1 MSDVLRSTTFQLEFQ
16 GQDGITGIK
25 QFTRAV
31 TDADKVVEELS
42 STMGENVQVTYS
54 NVRSKQE
61 LTAEARAL
69 VGQIER
75 TNSKVKE
82 LTSLYQH
89 QIGLI
94 GKTAQE
100 QEVLN
105 AMYKLGSSAT
115 QQQKQQLTDLIGV
128 YQQLSELENIASKVR
143 ESVSAYEEKASALKR
158 TNNEQEIYIALSKLG
173 ANATQLEIE
182 AVRNAVIAY
191 QNLAEANKSQQEAKR
206 TEQAVESLIAEYARL
221 NNMIG
226 RTAAEQAALNAV
238 YRLGS
243 NATEEQKKKV
253 AEVAYNYGLA
263 AQKAQETSE
272 SFRGLRGISQQLGW
286 QLQDVAVQAQLGTSA
301 FVIFSQQGSQLA
313 AAFGPTG
320 ALVGA
325 VIAVAGAIGGA
336 LVNSMGVAGE
346 EIDKL
351 IQKVDKLGKATK
363 ELAAIELRKKI
374 QDDQKRLVELD
385 TLTRLGFLQDK
396 QRSGVEL
403 SERELKQLLEL
414 TSQREQLTDSITTQ
428 EGYLDTLTRSETEN
442 IEKSKKA
449 IEAQKD
455 LLKQYGLKIKFLSQS
470 DREQAKVTASIQ
482 LGEGATK
489 DMTDAVMASINAY
502 YDEKAAIKTKEKAQK
517 EAEKASK
524 KAATEAQRIV
534 KARERAFQAETL
546 SLIKQTE
553 TTEQEYN
560 RRKAIIDEYVKYEGR
575 DQRTD
580 QAYAALEQWRTDQLT
595 KETDKQIREFER
607 REKARRQIEKGQKKL
622 IPGVDDETSRYE
634 ANIRILTQQNSQI
647 EAETQRHIT
656 SLRQA
661 RDNGKMSETQYNLEV
676 QQAQANELS
685 EQQRINA
692 LKESEEERHTRAMED
707 LQTALYQAQLQSVA
721 SAAMVMS
728 STVDLMSTG
737 IEDVKA
743 KTAEMNAF
751 QKGMFIIM
759 QSIAAAEAF
768 INGITLGSKLA
779 AMFPLAAPAMI
790 TLGTSLGAAQAGA
803 IMGTTFAGTFDNG
816 GTIPAGQ
823 SGIVA
828 EYGDELVNGVMVKG
842 PARVTSREETAAM
855 MNNGG
860 GSVSIMIENRIDGAS
875 YREERIDENTVKI
888 IAEKVFNQNIDS
900 GVSSVLGNRNSKS
913 TKQLK
918 NNFGVKGKY

>member
-42 STMGENVQVTYS
+42 VTLGENVQVTYK
-54 NVRSKQE
+54 NVQSKQE

-69 VGQIER
+69 VSQIER
-75 TNSKVKE
+75 TNARVKD
-82 LTSLYQH
+82 LTSLYEH
-89 QIGLI
+89 QASMI

-105 AMYKLGSSAT
+105 A
-115 QQQKQQLTDLIGV
+115 
-128 YQQLSELENIASKVR
+128 
-143 ESVSAYEEKASALKR
+143 
-158 TNNEQEIYIALSKLG
+158 
-173 ANATQLEIE
+173 
-182 AVRNAVIAY
+182 
-191 QNLAEANKSQQEAKR
+191 
-206 TEQAVESLIAEYARL
+206 
-221 NNMIG
+221 
-226 RTAAEQAALNAV
+226 V
-238 YRLGS
+238 YRLGT
-243 NATEEQKKKV
+243 NATE
-253 AEVAYNYGLA
+253 
-263 AQKAQETSE
+263 AQKQQVTQLVQNYQTLRDGSNQTEG
-272 SFRGLRGISQQLGW
+272 SFRNLRGVSQQLGW

-385 TLTRLGFLQDK
+385 TLSQLGFLQDK

-442 IEKSKKA
+442 IEKTKKA
-449 IEAQKD
+449 REETEK
-455 LLKQYGLKIKFLSQS
+455 LLKSYGLKITLLGKT
-470 DREQAKVTASIQ
+470 DREQAR
-482 LGEGATK
+482 
-489 DMTDAVMASINAY
+489 INATTELGSDATDEQRKAVLAAIDTY
-502 YDEKAAIKTKEKAQK
+502 YNEHDALKAREKAIKDGEKAEK
-517 EAEKASK
+517 SAAAESK
-524 KAATEAQRIV
+524 RISQQ
-534 KARERAFQAETL
+534 RERAFQAETL

-553 TTEQEYN
+553 TTEEEYN

-580 QAYAALEQWRTDQLT
+580 QAYASLEQWRTDQLT

-634 ANIRILTQQNSQI
+634 ANVRVLTQQNSQI

-737 IEDVKA
+737 VDDVKA

-790 TLGTSLGAAQAGA
+790 ATGTALGAAQAGA

-823 SGIVA
+823 SGIVS

-860 GSVSIMIENRIDGAS
+860 GNVSILIENRIDGAS

-918 NNFGVKGKY
+918 SNFSVKGKY

>member
-42 STMGENVQVTYS
+42 TTLGENVQVTYK

-69 VGQIER
+69 VSQIER

-82 LTSLYQH
+82 LTSLYEH
-89 QIGLI
+89 QSSMI

-105 AMYKLGSSAT
+105 A
-115 QQQKQQLTDLIGV
+115 V
-128 YQQLSELENIASKVR
+128 YR
-143 ESVSAYEEKASALKR
+143 
-158 TNNEQEIYIALSKLG
+158 LG
-173 ANATQLEIE
+173 ANATEAQKQQVTQL
-182 AVRNAVIAY
+182 VQNY
-191 QNLAEANKSQQEAKR
+191 QTLR
-206 TEQAVESLIAEYARL
+206 D
-221 NNMIG
+221 
-226 RTAAEQAALNAV
+226 
-238 YRLGS
+238 GS
-243 NATEEQKKKV
+243 NQTE
-253 AEVAYNYGLA
+253 G
-263 AQKAQETSE
+263 
-272 SFRGLRGISQQLGW
+272 SFRNLRGISQQLGW

-351 IQKVDKLGKATK
+351 IEKVDKLGKATK
-363 ELAAIELRKKI
+363 ELAAIELRKTI

-385 TLTRLGFLQDK
+385 TLSRLGFLQDK

-403 SERELKQLLEL
+403 SERELKQLLQL
-414 TSQREQLTDSITTQ
+414 TSQREQLSDSIIKN
-428 EGYLDTLTRSETEN
+428 EGFLDTLTRSETEN
-442 IEKSKKA
+442 IEKTKKA
-449 IEAQKD
+449 REETEK
-455 LLKQYGLKIKFLSQS
+455 LLKSYGLKTTLLGKT
-470 DREQAKVTASIQ
+470 DREQAK
-482 LGEGATK
+482 
-489 DMTDAVMASINAY
+489 INATTELGSDATDEQRNSVLAAIDTY
-502 YDEKAAIKTKEKAQK
+502 YNEHDALKAREKAIKDAEKAEKAAA
-517 EAEKASK
+517 AESK
-524 KAATEAQRIV
+524 RISQQ
-534 KARERAFQAETL
+534 RERAFQAETL

-553 TTEQEYN
+553 TVDEEYS
-560 RRKAIIDEYVKYEGR
+560 RRKAIIDDYVKHEGT

-580 QAYAALEQWRTDQLT
+580 QAYAALEQWKTNALT
-595 KETDKQIREFER
+595 EEYKKREAVRKQIENAQRKQSGREDPTGFENDLF
-607 REKARRQIEKGQKKL
+607 ARNLKTLSDQKKL
-622 IPGVDDETSRYE
+622 IGESELTERQ
-634 ANIRILTQQNSQI
+634 RIDALI
-647 EAETQRHIT
+647 EAET
-656 SLRQA
+656 
-661 RDNGKMSETQYNLEV
+661 
-676 QQAQANELS
+676 
-685 EQQRINA
+685 
-692 LKESEEERHTRAMED
+692 ERHVSRLGEITNTQ
-707 LQTALYQAQLQSVA
+707 LTGQLQNYATFTGALGNVFGQLQQMAEEGSKEAAALFYINQAIALADTIVNTELAATKALGQLGVFGIPASTIIRATGYA
-721 SAAMVMS
+721 SA
-728 STVDLMSTG
+728 G
-737 IEDVKA
+737 I
-743 KTAEMNAF
+743 
-751 QKGMFIIM
+751 
-759 QSIAAAEAF
+759 IAGQT
-768 INGITLGSKLA
+768 I
-779 AMFPLAAPAMI
+779 
-790 TLGTSLGAAQAGA
+790 AGA
-803 IMGTTFAGTFDNG
+803 YDKG
-816 GTIPAGQ
+816 GVIPAGQ

-860 GSVSIMIENRIDGAS
+860 GSVSILIENRIDGAS

-918 NNFGVKGKY
+918 SNFSVKGKY

>member
-42 STMGENVQVTYS
+42 ATLGENVQVTYK
-54 NVRSKQE
+54 NVQSKQE

-69 VGQIER
+69 VSQIER

-82 LTSLYQH
+82 LTSLYEH
-89 QIGLI
+89 QSSMI

-105 AMYKLGSSAT
+105 A
-115 QQQKQQLTDLIGV
+115 V
-128 YQQLSELENIASKVR
+128 YR
-143 ESVSAYEEKASALKR
+143 
-158 TNNEQEIYIALSKLG
+158 LG
-173 ANATQLEIE
+173 ANATEAQKQQVTQL
-182 AVRNAVIAY
+182 VQNY
-191 QNLAEANKSQQEAKR
+191 QTLR
-206 TEQAVESLIAEYARL
+206 D
-221 NNMIG
+221 
-226 RTAAEQAALNAV
+226 
-238 YRLGS
+238 GS
-243 NATEEQKKKV
+243 NQTE
-253 AEVAYNYGLA
+253 G
-263 AQKAQETSE
+263 
-272 SFRGLRGISQQLGW
+272 SFRNLRGISQQLGW

-351 IQKVDKLGKATK
+351 IEKVDKLGKATK

-374 QDDQKRLVELD
+374 QDDQKKLVELD
-385 TLTRLGFLQDK
+385 TLSRLGFLQDK

-403 SERELKQLLEL
+403 SERELKQLLQL
-414 TSQREQLTDSITTQ
+414 TSQREQLSDSIIKN
-428 EGYLDTLTRSETEN
+428 EGFLDTLTRSETEN
-442 IEKSKKA
+442 IEKTKKA
-449 IEAQKD
+449 REEYDRLIKTYDLKLKTVGKSKEEEAVITALTQLGTEATKEQREETERIIRAYYKEYD
-455 LLKQYGLKIKFLSQS
+455 AAEKIKQ
-470 DREQAKVTASIQ
+470 QK
-482 LGEGATK
+482 K
-489 DMTDAVMASINAY
+489 D
-502 YDEKAAIKTKEKAQK
+502 
-517 EAEKASK
+517 AEKASK
-524 KAATEAQRIV
+524 RAIKDAQNVV

-553 TTEQEYN
+553 TVDQEYN
-560 RRKAIIDEYVKYEGR
+560 RRKAIIDEYVKYEGT

-580 QAYAALEQWRTDQLT
+580 QAYAALEQWKTNALT
-595 KETDKQIREFER
+595 EEYKKREAVRKQIENAQRKQSGREDPTGFENDLF
-607 REKARRQIEKGQKKL
+607 ARNLKTLSDQKKL
-622 IPGVDDETSRYE
+622 IGESELTERQ
-634 ANIRILTQQNSQI
+634 RIDALI
-647 EAETQRHIT
+647 EAET
-656 SLRQA
+656 
-661 RDNGKMSETQYNLEV
+661 
-676 QQAQANELS
+676 
-685 EQQRINA
+685 
-692 LKESEEERHTRAMED
+692 ERHVSRLGEITNTQ
-707 LQTALYQAQLQSVA
+707 LTGQLQNYATFTGALGNVFGQLQQMAEEGSKEAAALFYINQAIALADTIVNTELAATKALGQLGVFGIPASTIIRATGYA
-721 SAAMVMS
+721 SA
-728 STVDLMSTG
+728 G
-737 IEDVKA
+737 I
-743 KTAEMNAF
+743 
-751 QKGMFIIM
+751 
-759 QSIAAAEAF
+759 IAGQT
-768 INGITLGSKLA
+768 I
-779 AMFPLAAPAMI
+779 
-790 TLGTSLGAAQAGA
+790 AGA
-803 IMGTTFAGTFDNG
+803 YDKG
-816 GTIPAGQ
+816 GVIPAGQ

-860 GSVSIMIENRIDGAS
+860 GSVSILIENRIDGAS

-918 NNFGVKGKY
+918 NNFSVKGKY

>member
-1 MSDVLRSTTFQLEFQ
+1 MSDVLRSTTFQLEFK

-31 TDADKVVEELS
+31 NDADKTVEELS
-42 STMGENVQVTYS
+42 ATLGDNVEVTYKNVQ
-54 NVRSKQE
+54 SKQE

-69 VGQIER
+69 VSQMER
-75 TNSKVKE
+75 SAAKTKE
-82 LTSLYQH
+82 LTSLYEH
-89 QIGLI
+89 Q
-94 GKTAQE
+94 T
-100 QEVLN
+100 
-105 AMYKLGSSAT
+105 
-115 QQQKQQLTDLIGV
+115 
-128 YQQLSELENIASKVR
+128 NI
-143 ESVSAYEEKASALKR
+143 
-158 TNNEQEIYIALSKLG
+158 
-173 ANATQLEIE
+173 
-182 AVRNAVIAY
+182 
-191 QNLAEANKSQQEAKR
+191 
-206 TEQAVESLIAEYARL
+206 
-221 NNMIG
+221 IG
-226 RTAAEQAALNAV
+226 RTRAETEALNAV
-238 YRLGS
+238 HKLGA

-253 AEVAYNYGLA
+253 AEVAYSYGLA
-263 AQKAQETSE
+263 AQKAQETGE
-272 SFRGLRGISQQLGW
+272 SFRGLRGVSQQLGW
-286 QLQDVAVQAQLGTSA
+286 QLQDVAIQAQLGTSA

-320 ALVGA
+320 AMVGA

-374 QDDQKRLVELD
+374 QDDQKRLVEIE
-385 TLTRLGFLQDK
+385 TLSRLGFLQDK

-403 SERELKQLLEL
+403 SARELKQIIEL
-414 TSQREQLTDSITTQ
+414 TSQREQLIDSITTQ
-428 EGYLDTLTRSETEN
+428 EGHLDTLTRSETEN
-442 IEKSKKA
+442 IEKTKKA
-449 IEAQKD
+449 REETEK
-455 LLKQYGLKIKFLSQS
+455 LLKSYGLKTTLLGKT
-470 DREQAKVTASIQ
+470 DREQAK
-482 LGEGATK
+482 
-489 DMTDAVMASINAY
+489 INATTELGSDATDEQRKSVLAAIDTY
-502 YDEKAAIKTKEKAQK
+502 YNEHDALKAREKAIKDAEKAEKAAA
-517 EAEKASK
+517 AESK
-524 KAATEAQRIV
+524 RISQQ
-534 KARERAFQAETL
+534 RERAFQAETL

-553 TTEQEYN
+553 TTEEEYN
-560 RRKAIIDEYVKYEGR
+560 RRKAIIDEYVKYEGT
-575 DQRTD
+575 DKRTD

-707 LQTALYQAQLQSVA
+707 LQVALYQAQLQSVA

-728 STVDLMSTG
+728 STVDLMSNG
-737 IEDVKA
+737 VEDVKA

-790 TLGTSLGAAQAGA
+790 ATGTALGAANAGA

-816 GTIPAGQ
+816 GVIPAGQ

-855 MNNGG
+855 MNNGS
-860 GSVSIMIENRIDGAS
+860 GSVSILIENRIDGAS

-918 NNFGVKGKY
+918 SNFSVKGKY

>member
-42 STMGENVQVTYS
+42 TTLGENVQVTYK
-54 NVRSKQE
+54 NVQSKQE

-69 VGQIER
+69 VSQIER

-82 LTSLYQH
+82 LTSLYEH
-89 QIGLI
+89 QSSMI

-105 AMYKLGSSAT
+105 A
-115 QQQKQQLTDLIGV
+115 V
-128 YQQLSELENIASKVR
+128 YR
-143 ESVSAYEEKASALKR
+143 
-158 TNNEQEIYIALSKLG
+158 LG
-173 ANATQLEIE
+173 ANATE
-182 AVRNAVIAY
+182 
-191 QNLAEANKSQQEAKR
+191 
-206 TEQAVESLIAEYARL
+206 
-221 NNMIG
+221 
-226 RTAAEQAALNAV
+226 
-238 YRLGS
+238 
-243 NATEEQKKKV
+243 
-253 AEVAYNYGLA
+253 
-263 AQKAQETSE
+263 AQKQQVTQLVQNYQTLRDGSDQTGG
-272 SFRGLRGISQQLGW
+272 SFRNLRGISQQLGW

-351 IQKVDKLGKATK
+351 IEKVDKLGKATK

-374 QDDQKRLVELD
+374 QDDQKKLVELD

-449 IEAQKD
+449 IEAQKE
-455 LLKQYGLKIKFLSQS
+455 LLTQYGLKIKFLSQS
-470 DREQAKVTASIQ
+470 DREQAKVTASLQ

-489 DMTDAVMASINAY
+489 DMTDAVMASIDAY
-502 YDEKAAIKTKEKAQK
+502 YDEKAAIKAKEKAQK
-517 EAEKASK
+517 ESEKASK
-524 KAATEAQRIV
+524 KAAAEAQRVV

-553 TTEQEYN
+553 TTEEEYN

-575 DQRTD
+575 GQRTD

-595 KETDKQIREFER
+595 KETDKQIKEFQR
-607 REKARRQIEKGQKKL
+607 RETARQQIEKGQNTRL
-622 IPGVDDETSRYE
+622 SGVGGNLDNEKAKYE
-634 ANIRILTQQNSQI
+634 ANLRLLTNQNSQV
-647 EAETQRHIT
+647 ERELTRHLAALKTQ
-656 SLRQA
+656 
-661 RDNGKMSETQYNLEV
+661 RDNGKLTGDMYDMNV
-676 QQAQANELS
+676 QKANQDALAEQA
-685 EQQRINA
+685 RINA
-692 LKESEEERHTRAMED
+692 LKEGEEERHTKAMSD
-707 LQTALYQAQLQSVA
+707 FQLQIYSAQLQSIA
-721 SAAMVMS
+721 SAATIMS
-728 STVDLMSTG
+728 SITDLMSTG

-751 QKGMFIIM
+751 QKTMFLIS
-759 QSIAAAEAF
+759 QSIAAASAL
-768 INGITLGSKLA
+768 INGISLGSKLA
-779 AMFPLAAPAMI
+779 EMFPLAAPAMI

-816 GTIPAGQ
+816 GVIPAGQ

-860 GSVSIMIENRIDGAS
+860 GSVSILIENRIDGAT
-875 YREERIDENTVKI
+875 YREERIDKDTVKI
-888 IAEKVFNQNIDS
+888 IAESVFDKKIDS

-918 NNFGVKGKY
+918 NNFSVKGKY

>member
-25 QFTRAV
+25 QFTKAV

-42 STMGENVQVTYS
+42 ATMGENVQVTYS

-69 VGQIER
+69 VSQMER

-105 AMYKLGSSAT
+105 AMYKLGSAAT

-128 YQQLSELENIASKVR
+128 YQQLSELENVASKVR
-143 ESVSAYEEKASALKR
+143 ESVSAYEEKARALNR
-158 TNNEQEIYIALSKLG
+158 TANEQELYIALSKLG

-253 AEVAYNYGLA
+253 ADVAYNYGLA
-263 AQKAQETSE
+263 AHKAQETSE
-272 SFRGLRGISQQLGW
+272 SFRGLRGVSQQLGW

-385 TLTRLGFLQDK
+385 TLSRLGFLQDK

-442 IEKSKKA
+442 IEKTKKA
-449 IEAQKD
+449 REETEK
-455 LLKQYGLKIKFLSQS
+455 LLKSYGLKITLLGKT
-470 DREQAKVTASIQ
+470 DREQAKINATTE
-482 LGEGATK
+482 LGSDA
-489 DMTDAVMASINAY
+489 TDAQRKSVLAAIDTY
-502 YDEKAAIKTKEKAQK
+502 YNEHDALKAREKAIKDGEKAEKAAA
-517 EAEKASK
+517 AESK
-524 KAATEAQRIV
+524 RISQQ
-534 KARERAFQAETL
+534 RERTFQAETL

-560 RRKAIIDEYVKYEGR
+560 RRKAIIDDYVKYEGT
-575 DQRTD
+575 DKRTD
-580 QAYAALEQWRTDQLT
+580 QAYVSLEQWKTNALT
-595 KETDKQIREFER
+595 EEYKKRDAVRKQIEDAQRKQSGREDPTGFENDLF
-607 REKARRQIEKGQKKL
+607 ARNLKTLSDQKKL
-622 IPGVDDETSRYE
+622 IGESELTERQ
-634 ANIRILTQQNSQI
+634 RIDALI
-647 EAETQRHIT
+647 EAET
-656 SLRQA
+656 
-661 RDNGKMSETQYNLEV
+661 
-676 QQAQANELS
+676 
-685 EQQRINA
+685 
-692 LKESEEERHTRAMED
+692 ERHVSRLGEITNTQ
-707 LQTALYQAQLQSVA
+707 LIGQLQNYATFTGALGGVFGQLQQMAEEGSKEAAALFYINQAIALADTIVNTELAATKALGQLGVFGIPA
-721 SAAMVMS
+721 SAIIRA
-728 STVDLMSTG
+728 TG
-737 IEDVKA
+737 YASAGIIAGQTISGAYD
-743 KTAEMNAF
+743 
-751 QKGMFIIM
+751 KG
-759 QSIAAAEAF
+759 
-768 INGITLGSKLA
+768 GV
-779 AMFPLAAPAMI
+779 
-790 TLGTSLGAAQAGA
+790 
-803 IMGTTFAGTFDNG
+803 
-816 GTIPAGQ
+816 IPAGQ

-860 GSVSIMIENRIDGAS
+860 GNVSILIENRIDNAS

-918 NNFGVKGKY
+918 SNFSVKGKY

>member
-42 STMGENVQVTYS
+42 ATLGENVQVTYK
-54 NVRSKQE
+54 NVQSKQE

-69 VGQIER
+69 VSQIER
-75 TNSKVKE
+75 TNAKVKE
-82 LTSLYQH
+82 QTSLYEH
-89 QIGLI
+89 LSSMV

-105 AMYKLGSSAT
+105 A
-115 QQQKQQLTDLIGV
+115 V
-128 YQQLSELENIASKVR
+128 YR
-143 ESVSAYEEKASALKR
+143 
-158 TNNEQEIYIALSKLG
+158 LG
-173 ANATQLEIE
+173 ANATEAQKQQVTQL
-182 AVRNAVIAY
+182 VQNY
-191 QNLAEANKSQQEAKR
+191 QTLR
-206 TEQAVESLIAEYARL
+206 D
-221 NNMIG
+221 
-226 RTAAEQAALNAV
+226 
-238 YRLGS
+238 GS
-243 NATEEQKKKV
+243 NQTE
-253 AEVAYNYGLA
+253 G
-263 AQKAQETSE
+263 
-272 SFRGLRGISQQLGW
+272 SFRNLRGISQQLGW

-351 IQKVDKLGKATK
+351 IEKVDKLGKATK

-374 QDDQKRLVELD
+374 QDDQKKLVELD

-414 TSQREQLTDSITTQ
+414 TSQREQLVDSITTQ
-428 EGYLDTLTRSETEN
+428 EGHLDTLTRSETEN
-442 IEKSKKA
+442 IEKTKKA
-449 IEAQKD
+449 REETEK
-455 LLKQYGLKIKFLSQS
+455 LLKSYGLKTTLLGKT
-470 DREQAKVTASIQ
+470 DREQAKLNALTE
-482 LGEGATK
+482 LGSDATDK
-489 DMTDAVMASINAY
+489 QRKSVIAAIDTYYNEHDALKAREKAIEDSKKA
-502 YDEKAAIKTKEKAQK
+502 EKAAA
-517 EAEKASK
+517 AESK
-524 KAATEAQRIV
+524 RISQQ
-534 KARERAFQAETL
+534 RERAFQTETL

-553 TTEQEYN
+553 TTEEEYN

-580 QAYAALEQWRTDQLT
+580 QAYASLEQWRTDQLT

-737 IEDVKA
+737 VDDVKA

-790 TLGTSLGAAQAGA
+790 TFGTSLGAAQAGA

-860 GSVSIMIENRIDGAS
+860 GSVSILIENRIDGAS

-918 NNFGVKGKY
+918 NNFSVKGKY